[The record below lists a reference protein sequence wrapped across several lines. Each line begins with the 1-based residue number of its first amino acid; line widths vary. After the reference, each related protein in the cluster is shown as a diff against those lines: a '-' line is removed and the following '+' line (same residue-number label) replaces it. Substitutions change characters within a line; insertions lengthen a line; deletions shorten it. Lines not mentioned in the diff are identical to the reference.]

1 MREQQDAVVW
11 RQAQAAT
18 AASGQPA
25 ALAPVRTKSPGGSIS
40 SASSGGEDEAGHY
53 SSSEAGSPYSSSPAS
68 SFSGSMQGSPLLEEA
83 GLEGQQA
90 GAGTAAVAAAAFLSG
105 SSAGRSSRRG
115 REPWRMNR
123 AVTSRAALR
132 PSSPGREISTHLRV
146 G

>member
-18 AASGQPA
+18 PAAGQPVT
-25 ALAPVRTKSPGGSIS
+25 LSPVRTKLPGGSIS
-40 SASSGGEDEAGHY
+40 SASSGGDDEEGQY
-53 SSSEAGSPYSSSPAS
+53 TSSLAS
-68 SFSGSMQGSPLLEEA
+68 SFSGSIHGSPLLEEA

-90 GAGTAAVAAAAFLSG
+90 GAGTDAVAAAAFLSG